1 MKANLKVV
9 RNKDLVR
16 WVSVTKN
23 DIEAAFVEWDK
34 NPHPW
39 RTADERQR
47 AVRYNNKCYPPKE
60 IARLAIEIK
69 EGLPIGQLQRDGLT
83 AEETK
88 NALER
93 LGFKYIY
100 ASRCDN
106 TTPSAPRAEK
116 INSMTGV
123 DDNGIGSFEQAIEY
137 IQKAFSELNFQ
148 PKIDWRFLY
157 SPKATFSP
165 TTKLMVFAQNPRR
178 GKDDPFSSTFPRESF
193 EKGNA
198 YRLEKWGMNP
208 YRPNAIRRQKE
219 VQELFTH
226 IARELQPQIDPDK
239 LMDQTLTSN
248 FCPFASPEWKEDL
261 SKNDDVINFSRN
273 LWAGVL
279 THLEPAVV
287 ICLGN
292 DIFGEFLNIIATSLN
307 AIPNDREII
316 RVGRF
321 NHEVA
326 TIESGQ
332 RKTMVLKIPLS
343 AQDYWIMTS
352 NEDNIVTE
360 RNKVIR
366 KITDMLNNA

>member
-1 MKANLKVV
+1 MRANLKVV
-9 RNKDLVR
+9 RNKELVR
-16 WVSVTKN
+16 WVSITKN

-39 RTADERQR
+39 RTADKRQR

-60 IARLAIEIK
+60 IARLAIELK
-69 EGLPIGQLQRDGLT
+69 EGLPVGQLQRDGLT

-93 LGFKYIY
+93 LGFQYIY
-100 ASRCDN
+100 ASKCDS
-106 TTPSAPRAEK
+106 TTSSPSRPGK
-116 INSMTGV
+116 INTKIEV
-123 DDNGIGSFEQAIEY
+123 DKDISSFEKAVEY

-178 GKDDPFSSTFPRESF
+178 GKDDPFISTFPRESF

-219 VQELFTH
+219 VLELFAH
-226 IARELQPQIDPDK
+226 IAQNLQPQIDPDR

-248 FCPFASPEWKEDL
+248 FCPFASPKWKEDL

-273 LWAGVL
+273 LWTGVL
-279 THLEPAVV
+279 THLKPAVV

-292 DIFGEFLNIIATSLN
+292 DIFGEFINIIAASLN
-307 AIPNDREII
+307 AVPNNREII

-321 NHEVA
+321 NHEIV
-326 TIESGQ
+326 TIDSGQ

-343 AQDYWIMTS
+343 GRDYRVMSS
-352 NEDNIVTE
+352 NTDNDIKE

-366 KITDMLNNA
+366 KIADVLNNA